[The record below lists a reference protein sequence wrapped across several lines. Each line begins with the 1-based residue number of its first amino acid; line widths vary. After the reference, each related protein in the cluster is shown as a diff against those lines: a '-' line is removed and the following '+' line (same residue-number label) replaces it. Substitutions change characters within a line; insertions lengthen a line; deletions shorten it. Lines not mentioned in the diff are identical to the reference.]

1 MSVPSRDE
9 GHRLGSDGGRAPVL
23 PVAVLLLS
31 MGACAALPVDEATG
45 PPPQAGA
52 CHADGA
58 RSVMGLSPSPEVVER
73 ARVGSRSRTVRVIRP
88 GDAITLDY
96 SGDRLNLQVND
107 RGAITGAYCG

>member
-9 GHRLGSDGGRAPVL
+9 GHPPGLDGSRSPVL

-31 MGACAALPVDEATG
+31 MGACAALPIDEATA

-58 RSVMGLSPSPEVVER
+58 RSVMGLSPTRDVVEL
-73 ARVGSRSRTVRVIRP
+73 ARVDSRSRTVRVIRP
-88 GDAITLDY
+88 GDAVTQDY
-96 SGDRLNLQVND
+96 SGDRLNLEVND